1 LRNDARAHICE
12 VMETMDINWLGLVSL
27 LLVAVLVAPAAIR
40 MNRGRQWLPR
50 AAVWLAVLVGLVFVY
65 QTFGPF

>member
-1 LRNDARAHICE
+1 LRNDACAHICE
-12 VMETMDINWLGLVSL
+12 VMETMNINWLGLVSL

-50 AAVWLAVLVGLVFVY
+50 AAVWLAVLVGLIFVY